1 VKEMNVVLKRS
12 KEKKLFFDEK
22 LKFVRF
28 SKIDKKYQER
38 RKELNRNEQVLML
51 KDVIFLFKNRSE

>member
-1 VKEMNVVLKRS
+1 MNVVLKRS